1 MKKIAHME
9 EVPDNVSFL
18 AETANYKIR
27 LTEIDIFYNVK
38 TQHSTISNFQKNE
51 YYEDY
56 LMTTT
61 YSESMQALQADQV
74 NKLSTLV
81 ELEMNMGKNSD
92 EPRSNQFSFIEI
104 GCGDGSFMEHA
115 SRYFKDVV
123 GVEPSKKFW
132 DICKAKKLS
141 VINEYLTSG
150 NLLTNEKFDAFASRQ
165 VFEHLENPKDTLIGL
180 KKLLN
185 ENAIGFIEVPNGYK
199 ALKNGNFYEFFPD
212 HINYFSLNSLSALVN
227 DVGFNIIESKES
239 FNSDY
244 LEIWVRNNP
253 AIDKNNQQFDKTKL
267 KINIALKEYS
277 ELRRSEEK
285 SIFFGCGAKAISL
298 VSSNSKFFTDNF
310 QFAIDSDPY
319 KIGKFIPNTA
329 IEILSINDPRLNEHE
344 EILILALSYQD
355 EINNLIQEKLDHI
368 SSIYSMG
375 EDNTLRRLFSRQ

>member
-18 AETANYKIR
+18 AETPNFKIR
-27 LTEIDIFYNVK
+27 LTEIDVFYDAK
-38 TQHSTISNFQKNE
+38 TQHSTISNFQKND

-61 YSESMQALQADQV
+61 YSKSMQELQADQA
-74 NKLSTLV
+74 NKLSMIV
-81 ELEMNMGKNSD
+81 ELEMNIGRNSK

-115 SRYFKDVV
+115 SRFFKQVV
-123 GVEPSKKFW
+123 GIEPSKKFQ
-132 DICKAKKLS
+132 DICQGKKLN

-150 NLLTNEKFDAFASRQ
+150 KALTTEKFDAFASRQ

-180 KKLLN
+180 KRLLN
-185 ENAIGFIEVPNGYK
+185 DNAIGFIEVPNGHR

-244 LEIWVRNNP
+244 LEIWVRNSP
-253 AIDKNNQQFDKTKL
+253 TIDRNNQQFDKTRL
-267 KINIALKEYS
+267 KINIALQEYS
-277 ELRRSEEK
+277 DLRRSRKK

-319 KIGKFIPNTA
+319 KIGRFIPNTS
-329 IEILSINDPRLNEHE
+329 IEILSINDSRLEEYE
-344 EILILALSYQD
+344 EILVLALSYQD
-355 EINNLIQEKLDHI
+355 EISDLIQEKLAQVRT
-368 SSIYSMG
+368 IYSMG
-375 EDNTLRRLFSRQ
+375 KNNTLRQLFSRQ